1 MTSSPNYQFADALAS
16 LESTRKQIRLP
27 LQQFQH
33 NLITIQQAT
42 SMVNKSTTTVAAINR
57 QLNSIYTSDFKRA
70 MQYQAQLARQYQR
83 VAKLAKTIRQPIL
96 PLTAISTQQAG
107 TIKQLNQV
115 MKPFL
120 ASHNVELTS
129 KSNELIQNF
138 SSHPSESL
146 RKFVDV
152 STKTSQVVT
161 NKTDPTFRETPTNE
175 KNSQNQG
182 NDRGSSNGAISTID
196 NTLQEFKNSDNVD
209 CADSKDTYAWI
220 HDPKKCLEYFL
231 YFCQFLI
238 FLYTMYAI
246 QQGQDTAETLITQ
259 LIDGFL
265 AILEKDGH

>member
-1 MTSSPNYQFADALAS
+1 MTSYSNYQFADILTS
-16 LESTRKQIRLP
+16 LENTRRQLRLP
-27 LQQFQH
+27 SQQLQH
-33 NLITIQQAT
+33 NLIALQQTASIISRSSAT
-42 SMVNKSTTTVAAINR
+42 VTAVTR
-57 QLNSIYTSDFKRA
+57 QLNSVYTSDFKRA
-70 MQYQAQLARQYQR
+70 IQYQAQLAMQYQR
-83 VAKLAKTIRQPIL
+83 VAKQIQAVRRLTL
-96 PLTAISTQQAG
+96 PLATISTQRTDTIEQLSQA
-107 TIKQLNQV
+107 

-146 RKFVDV
+146 KKFVDV
-152 STKTSQVVT
+152 STKPSQIVT
-161 NKTDPTFRETPTNE
+161 NKTDQAFRENPLDDETS
-175 KNSQNQG
+175 KNQG
-182 NDRGSSNGAISTID
+182 NNRGSSNGAISTID
-196 NTLQEFKNSDNVD
+196 NTLQEFENSGNVD
-209 CADSKDTYAWI
+209 SADGKDAYAWI
-220 HDPKKCLEYFL
+220 HDPKKCFEYFL